1 MSNRRYNANTR
12 LDPSMK
18 RQVDGLRRNDPE
30 ARRHF
35 EAVREDQ
42 LRDHPPLH
50 GEDHTP
56 AQRAN
61 ATQMANK
68 AVALEFLGWP

>member
-1 MSNRRYNANTR
+1 MSDRRYNANTS
-12 LDPSMK
+12 LDPLIR
-18 RQVDGLRRNDPE
+18 RQVDELKLNNSE

-35 EAVREDQ
+35 ESVREDQ
-42 LRDHPPLH
+42 LRDHPPLDGAH
-50 GEDHTP
+50 HTP

-68 AVALEFLGWP
+68 AVAMKFLGWP